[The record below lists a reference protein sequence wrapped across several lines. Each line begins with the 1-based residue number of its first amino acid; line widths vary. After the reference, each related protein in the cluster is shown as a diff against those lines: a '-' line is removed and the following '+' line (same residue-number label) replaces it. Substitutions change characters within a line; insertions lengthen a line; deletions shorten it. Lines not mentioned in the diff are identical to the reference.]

1 MKPFCLTVLFLGAMC
16 AQIVPSPPAPV
27 NPPGMPS
34 DAKLPNGK
42 LQRDE
47 IAKADYKKNVE
58 DATELLKLAGE
69 LKADLDKDTAYV
81 VSVKDMKRTE
91 DIEKLARNIRGRL
104 KRY

>member
-1 MKPFCLTVLFLGAMC
+1 MKPLYLILLLVGAMC
-16 AQIVPSPPAPV
+16 AQVPSVPTPI
-27 NPPGMPS
+27 NPPGTPS

-58 DATELLKLAGE
+58 DAAELLKLAGE

-81 VSVKDMKRTE
+81 VSVKDMRKTE

>member
-1 MKPFCLTVLFLGAMC
+1 
-16 AQIVPSPPAPV
+16 
-27 NPPGMPS
+27 MPS

-58 DATELLKLAGE
+58 DAAELLKLAGE